1 MAKGEAE
8 LDAWV
13 AKLRRLPEMVKAAA
27 PELAVA
33 LKSELDKNIAAGRAP
48 DGSTWKP
55 KKDGG
60 RPLVNAAAAVTTR
73 ADGSVVQAVLTGP
86 EVFHHYGTKKDPERQ
101 ILPRG
106 VMPDSLG
113 LAFRAKM
120 VEQFEK
126 TMGGGR

>member
-13 AKLRRLPEMVKAAA
+13 AKLRRLPHMVEAAA
-27 PELAVA
+27 PDLAVA
-33 LKSELDKNIAAGRAP
+33 LKAELDKNISAGRAP

-60 RPLVNAAAAVTTR
+60 RPLVNAASAVTTR
-73 ADGSVVQAVLTGP
+73 ADGTVVQAVLTGP
-86 EVFHHYGTKKDPERQ
+86 EVFHHYGTKKDPQRQ

-106 VMPDSLG
+106 AMPESLG
-113 LAFRAKM
+113 QAFRAKLAAKFK
-120 VEQFEK
+120 E
-126 TMGGGR
+126 TMGVG